1 MELRQLNM
9 FRTVAS
15 TLNFSRAA
23 EAMGYVPSNV
33 TMQVKA
39 LEEELG
45 VRLFDRLGKQL
56 VLTTAGERFLKHVE
70 EVLHKLDE
78 ARSVVHDEDNLTGT
92 ITISANEVL
101 CAYRLPVV
109 FHRFRSRYP
118 DVRLIFRSVPNQELK
133 QSLFEGS
140 ADVVF
145 MLDEPLRSSG
155 LAVEPLLEETFR
167 LFAAPDH
174 PLAQRMELQLED
186 FHDEVFLTNEKG
198 CPYRTMFDRGFE
210 QEGIDTITYLEFQS
224 AEAIKQCAITGIGI
238 AFLPEVVTEAEVER
252 GELVALPWHIP
263 NLHVYTQMLWHKDKW
278 LSPII
283 LSFLEVVREVHAA
296 EDGIDRGC
304 DDQDRDIRGLAAEA
318 NL

>member
-1 MELRQLNM
+1 MMELRQLNT

-23 EAMGYVPSNV
+23 EVLNYVPSNV
-33 TMQVKA
+33 TMQMKA

-56 VLTTAGERFLKHVE
+56 VLTTAGKRFLSHVE
-70 EVLHKLDE
+70 GVLNQLDE
-78 ARSVVHDEDNLTGT
+78 ARSVVHDNENLSGT
-92 ITISANEVL
+92 LTISANEVL

-109 FHRFRSRYP
+109 FQLFRSRHP
-118 DVRLIFRSVPNQELK
+118 GVRLIFRSVPNQELK
-133 QSLFEGS
+133 QSLFEGT

-145 MLDEPLRSSG
+145 MLDEPIRSSG

-174 PLAQRMELQLED
+174 PLAQRTVLQLED
-186 FHDEVFLTNEKG
+186 FHGEVFLTNEKG
-198 CPYRTMFDRGFE
+198 CPYRTMFDRSFE
-210 QEGIDTITYLEFQS
+210 KEGIDSITYLEFQS

-238 AFLPEVVTEAEVER
+238 AFLPEIVVEAEVER
-252 GELVALPWHIP
+252 GELVALPWQIP
-263 NLHVYTQMLWHKDKW
+263 DLHVYTQMLWHKDKW

-283 LSFLEVVREVHAA
+283 LSFIEAAREVIAV
-296 EDGIDRGC
+296 E
-304 DDQDRDIRGLAAEA
+304 EE
-318 NL
+318 N